1 MQPYYFQASTGVS
14 TYERPPAQSNAP
26 PPPPAG
32 FQGSYD
38 NTPSNPQPVASG
50 SGNANAADTGEVNG
64 LKEKKKKKEKPVEK
78 LPIPGTPWLRITTN
92 QGNVFYTN
100 TETKTSVWTVPDEI
114 KDAVDALQT
123 GRNGQ
128 IDTAKQQE
136 ATLKAQAEAARLL
149 QEKEEEM
156 QRLREELE
164 REREASRKRKAEEEE
179 QEEKTQQANT
189 STKRAKVEDEPGDD
203 NDPEQDEEGNSD
215 EEEKDAPLEDWQ
227 LEELQKKA
235 EMEADLQEPVAT
247 LPDIQLSSEE
257 SIALFK
263 VRLKPPDPV
272 GTHAE

>member
-1 MQPYYFQASTGVS
+1 M
-14 TYERPPAQSNAP
+14 
-26 PPPPAG
+26 
-32 FQGSYD
+32 
-38 NTPSNPQPVASG
+38 
-50 SGNANAADTGEVNG
+50 
-64 LKEKKKKKEKPVEK
+64 EK